1 MQTQSLPLQFF
12 QAHFHEYLSR
22 YQDFLRIPSVSTDPD
37 HKADMQRA
45 CDFLVDQL
53 KSLGADYI
61 EVFPTPMHPIVFA

>member
-1 MQTQSLPLQFF
+1 MTQQSLPLHYF
-12 QAHFHEYLSR
+12 QAHFDEYLSR

-53 KSLGADYI
+53 KNLGADHVEI
-61 EVFPTPMHPIVFA
+61 FPTPMHPI